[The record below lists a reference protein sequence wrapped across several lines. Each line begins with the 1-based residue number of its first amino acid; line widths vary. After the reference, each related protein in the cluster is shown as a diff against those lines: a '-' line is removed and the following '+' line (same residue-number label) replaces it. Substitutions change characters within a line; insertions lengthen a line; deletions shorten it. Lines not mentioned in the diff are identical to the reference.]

1 MEGGAILEVGR
12 SVDILTDI
20 VTCDHIDHVLVYL
33 YCTHMIMNCETRNIG
48 WKNLPCKSRFPVGE
62 ERVSNKRALGGVVRG
77 MRSHSD
83 IKQILT
89 VTDTDLKYSKN
100 ILLHIDIFLF

>member
-1 MEGGAILEVGR
+1 MTTYYHG
-12 SVDILTDI
+12 
-20 VTCDHIDHVLVYL
+20 LVYL
-33 YCTHMIMNCETRNIG
+33 YMNMNCETRNIS
-48 WKNLPCKSRFPVGE
+48 WENLPCKSRFPVGE

-100 ILLHIDIFLF
+100 ILLHINIFLF